1 MKHPE
6 LQPDPPR
13 QEEPCIP
20 CVDQW
25 PLTQMGDAVRGAYDA
40 LSKRGEITVQ
50 KIRVSRRQNL
60 CVMEY
65 LSTLPPDWTR
75 QALKR
80 EKERILATKE
90 AEPCST

>member
-1 MKHPE
+1 MKRPAP
-6 LQPDPPR
+6 QTDKPR
-13 QEEPCIP
+13 QAEPSIP

-25 PLTQMGDAVRGAYDA
+25 PLDQMDYAVRGAYNA
-40 LSKRGEITVQ
+40 LSRRCEITVQ

-80 EKERILATKE
+80 EKERILTTKE
-90 AEPCST
+90 AEPCSP